1 MTPSTRGASLPSISQ
16 AEMSLLLPVYY
27 RHLFSLGLEDTP
39 ERLEIASVMWVAG
52 GASALRR
59 SASIGNAIPTMSQFV
74 DLLRESEN
82 GSAYWSSTPE
92 DVADELGVHDA

>member
-1 MTPSTRGASLPSISQ
+1 LPAISQ
-16 AEMSLLLPVYY
+16 DEVKLLLPVYKRY
-27 RHLFSLGLEDTP
+27 LYYHALEDTP
-39 ERLEIASVMWVAG
+39 EVFELAVTMWLAG

-92 DVADELGVHDA
+92 DVADEMGVTD

>member
-1 MTPSTRGASLPSISQ
+1 LPSISQ
-16 AEMSLLLPVYY
+16 AEMGFLMPVYY
-27 RHLFSLGLEDTP
+27 RFLYAHNLEDTP
-39 ERLEIASVMWVAG
+39 ELLEIAAVMWLAG

-92 DVADELGVHDA
+92 DVADELGVHDG